1 VLLLQGVNGKAVF
14 FVNSI
19 ITATGWTLSGAGLAA
34 VATAESTGPAKGGRG
49 PACSVGG

>member
-19 ITATGWTLSGAGLAA
+19 ITATGWTLARRWSCR
-34 VATAESTGPAKGGRG
+34 RG
-49 PACSVGG
+49 HG